1 MKGGKQR
8 RNKVFPIKKAYSE
21 TETQNLEHALPQ
33 KHAAVEDTQEFLS
46 LNSFLP
52 SRLPLEVNPF

>member
-1 MKGGKQR
+1 M
-8 RNKVFPIKKAYSE
+8 FPIEKVYSE
-21 TETQNLEHALPQ
+21 TETQNLDHALPQ
-33 KHAAVEDTQEFLS
+33 KHAAVEDTQELLS